1 MKIEDFQETD
11 KEEKYDDDFND
22 EESLKK
28 EKYDFGDD
36 E

>member
-11 KEEKYDDDFND
+11 KEEKYDFGDIND
-22 EESLKK
+22 EDSVKD
-28 EKYDFGDD
+28 DFGDD